1 MTNYPFGKTIIACTL
16 LATGSTVAA
25 EEQCATRDDAVAS
38 IDQVSHA
45 IEYANF
51 LGKRGENDRLNLLI
65 KAEAAIA
72 KVGAYKFDDAIDK
85 LVEISDKAIELES
98 APKAKLDDS
107 SAINEAVGASVVCVN
122 DLI

>member
-1 MTNYPFGKTIIACTL
+1 MTKYQLGKTIIACTL
-16 LATGSTVAA
+16 LAIGGTVAA
-25 EEQCATRDDAVAS
+25 EDRCVSRDDAVAS
-38 IDQVSHA
+38 IDTVSHT

-65 KAEAAIA
+65 KAEAAIS

-85 LVEISDKAIELES
+85 LVDISDKAIELES
-98 APKAKLDDS
+98 APKPKLEDS
-107 SAINEAVGASVVCVN
+107 SAINEAVAAAVVCVN